1 MNDCACTSVWKYH
14 PAFWDVLN
22 AYQEGTTKLLV
33 SDIRLFFQ
41 IPGYTFLAD
50 RFIWKYS
57 DRRMKPKA
65 SINENNEYPDI
76 VWDAFIDNMNVVKQL
91 YFPRIQTLMD
101 AENENITAWMASQR
115 EVTAKQYPS
124 PNGAPET
131 AYVISMQ
138 TQTEVDNA
146 HMSPDDME
154 RAARYQS
161 AFDAYLDQ
169 FGDLF
174 LGVM

>member
-1 MNDCACTSVWKYH
+1 MNDCSCNSVWKDH
-14 PAFWDVLN
+14 PVFWDVLN
-22 AYQEGTTKLLV
+22 AYAEGGNTPLINQ
-33 SDIRLFFQ
+33 IRNFFNL
-41 IPGYTFLAD
+41 PNYAYLGD
-50 RFIWKYS
+50 RFIWKYA

-65 SINENNEYPDI
+65 AINENNEYPDI
-76 VWDAFIDNMNVVKQL
+76 AWDFFTDNMGIIKQL
-91 YFPRIQTLMD
+91 YFPRIQALMD
-101 AENENITAWMASQR
+101 SENENITAWMASQR

-124 PNGAPET
+124 PNGEPET

-161 AFDAYLDQ
+161 AFDAYLDH